1 MPESQIPHRLAVRTV
16 VGALG
21 LVQLVDGLYALLAPH
36 SFYSDFPLGRGWVAA
51 LPAYNEH
58 LVRDVGGLF
67 LATAVVL
74 LAAAWFLERRL
85 VIVACASYLLFS
97 LPHAIYHYFNLGPY
111 DTGDAIANGVT
122 LAATVLLPIWVL
134 FELRRRPPAAPP
146 AGATPGSGGGNA
158 RIAGV
163 PESTRDP
170 LTRLAYRVSRRR
182 YGEVVD
188 PMRVFAHHPTVLAG
202 YSALE
207 LASERS
213 RLVDARLKHLAEI
226 RTAMISGCE
235 WCLDFGSAISPE
247 AGVDEADLRELPT
260 YASSDRFTPLEKLVL
275 DYATGMSRSPVEVSD
290 GLFERLC
297 EHLDEAQLVELTSI
311 IALENYRS
319 RFNWAFGIEG
329 QGFSEGAFCVP
340 PESRPAPEAVSA

>member
-1 MPESQIPHRLAVRTV
+1 MPENRITRHRPAIRTV
-16 VGALG
+16 LAALG

-36 SFYSDFPLGRGWVAA
+36 AFYSDFPLGRGWVAA

-67 LATAVVL
+67 LATGLVL
-74 LAAAWFLERRL
+74 VAAAWFYERRL
-85 VIVACASYLLFS
+85 AIIACASYLLFAI
-97 LPHAIYHYFNLGPY
+97 PHAIYHFLNLGPY
-111 DTGDAIANGVT
+111 STGDAIGNALT
-122 LAATVLLPIWVL
+122 LAATVVLPIWVL
-134 FELRRRPPAAPP
+134 YELRRRPAVSLP
-146 AGATPGSGGGNA
+146 AGAAAAPANGNA

-163 PESTRDP
+163 PEKTHDP
-170 LTRLAYRVSRRR
+170 VVRVAYRESRRR

-188 PMRVFAHHPTVLAG
+188 PLRIFAHHPKVMVG

-213 RLVDARLKHLAEI
+213 NLVDARLKHLAEI

-235 WCLDFGSAISPE
+235 WCLDFGSAISEE
-247 AGVDEADLRELPT
+247 AGVDEAELRELPT
-260 YASSDRFTPLEKLVL
+260 YRSSDRFTELEKLVL
-275 DYATGMSRSPVEVSD
+275 DYATGISRSPVDVPDE
-290 GLFERLC
+290 LFDRLR
-297 EHLDEAQLVELTSI
+297 EQLDEAQLVELTSI

-329 QGFSEGAFCVP
+329 QGFSEGAYCVP
-340 PESRPAPEAVSA
+340 PEAREAAAASS

>member
-1 MPESQIPHRLAVRTV
+1 V
-16 VGALG
+16 V
-21 LVQLVDGLYALLAPH
+21 
-36 SFYSDFPLGRGWVAA
+36 
-51 LPAYNEH
+51 
-58 LVRDVGGLF
+58 
-67 LATAVVL
+67 
-74 LAAAWFLERRL
+74 
-85 VIVACASYLLFS
+85 
-97 LPHAIYHYFNLGPY
+97 
-111 DTGDAIANGVT
+111 
-122 LAATVLLPIWVL
+122 LPIWVL
-134 FELRRRPPAAPP
+134 FVLRRRP
-146 AGATPGSGGGNA
+146 GLSSSGGSGAGPEDGNA

-163 PESTRDP
+163 PESTTNP
-170 LTRLAYRVSRRR
+170 LVRLAYSVSRRR

-213 RLVDARLKHLAEI
+213 HRVQTRLKHLAEI
-226 RTAMISGCE
+226 RAAMISGCE

-260 YASSDRFTPLEKLVL
+260 YASSERFSALEKLVL
-275 DYATGMSRSPVEVSD
+275 DYATAMSRSPVEVPD
-290 GLFERLC
+290 RLFDELR

-329 QGFSEGAFCVP
+329 QGFAEGAFCVP
-340 PESRPAPEAVSA
+340 PAEPAQRAESLV